1 MIYYVRKLS
10 NQLKKFIKEGIEKKE
25 LIPEAINLVDGL
37 MIFEKGMALL
47 KMTQDDFDSKF
58 FCETFINTI
67 FDLIEVKND
76 R

>member
-1 MIYYVRKLS
+1 
-10 NQLKKFIKEGIEKKE
+10 
-25 LIPEAINLVDGL
+25 